1 MRALAYTKILAS
13 VILITCHTNI
23 SVSYIE
29 KNFRFFQGFIKN
41 SNFADVALDYM
52 SCPINAKQYGYQ
64 KCKINQIFQRNFF
77 HFNLTT
83 NSRRWIS
90 GKWAISN
97 WVKGLKRLRYVL
109 IWGYKMTKFSLILFF
124 DILTSQE
131 KSQLISAVCL
141 HFFKKHINSK
151 QFTLSSENSINVW
164 KNLLFVYIFVL
175 LHKSAQLLERWD
187 ISYWVDG
194 LQRLR

>member
-29 KNFRFFQGFIKN
+29 KNFRFFQGCIKN
-41 SNFADVALDYM
+41 LNFSNVAVDYM

-83 NSRRWIS
+83 NSRRRIS

-97 WVKGLKRLRYVL
+97 WVKGLKRLRHVL
-109 IWGYKMTKFSLILFF
+109 IWGYKMTKFSFILFF
-124 DILTSQE
+124 GILTSQE

-141 HFFKKHINSK
+141 HFFKKYVNSK
-151 QFTLSSENSINVW
+151 LFTLSSENGVNVW
-164 KNLLFVYIFVL
+164 QNSLFVYIFVL
-175 LHKSAQLLERWD
+175 LHKSAQ
-187 ISYWVDG
+187 
-194 LQRLR
+194 

>member
-13 VILITCHTNI
+13 VILITCHTII

-29 KNFRFFQGFIKN
+29 KIFRFFQGFIKN

-64 KCKINQIFQRNFF
+64 KCKINQIFQRDFF

-83 NSRRWIS
+83 NSRQWIS
-90 GKWAISN
+90 GRWAISN

-151 QFTLSSENSINVW
+151 QFTLSSDNSINVW
-164 KNLLFVYIFVL
+164 QNLLFVYVFVL
-175 LHKSAQLLERWD
+175 LHKSGQLLEKWN
-187 ISYWVDG
+187 ISHWVDE
-194 LQRLR
+194 LQRKR

>member
-29 KNFRFFQGFIKN
+29 KNFRFFQGCIKN
-41 SNFADVALDYM
+41 LNFADVAVDYM

-64 KCKINQIFQRNFF
+64 KCKINQIFQWNFF

-83 NSRRWIS
+83 NSRWWIS
-90 GKWAISN
+90 GRWAISN

-109 IWGYKMTKFSLILFF
+109 ISGHKMTKFSLILFF
-124 DILTSQE
+124 DILTFQE

-141 HFFKKHINSK
+141 HFFKKCANSK
-151 QFTLSSENSINVW
+151 
-164 KNLLFVYIFVL
+164 
-175 LHKSAQLLERWD
+175 
-187 ISYWVDG
+187 
-194 LQRLR
+194 

>member
-13 VILITCHTNI
+13 VILITCHTI
-23 SVSYIE
+23 ILVSYIE
-29 KNFRFFQGFIKN
+29 KNFRFFQAFIKN

-109 IWGYKMTKFSLILFF
+109 ISGHKMTKFSLILFF

-141 HFFKKHINSK
+141 HFF
-151 QFTLSSENSINVW
+151 Q
-164 KNLLFVYIFVL
+164 KNYKITFIFVIYWEL
-175 LHKSAQLLERWD
+175 HNNLHKFHVCLHFCFMS
-187 ISYWVDG
+187 
-194 LQRLR
+194 